1 MECIFFSLQ
10 NSIQN
15 ENTGIL
21 PVFKIWNLSKASKVN
36 GGISVPCVREEK
48 IVLQRPTAIA
58 VSENGHYFAIGF
70 DSGSIS
76 LYRGDIS
83 RDRSKNLKYLSF
95 GSSPITGIA
104 FKQYAKIVYMFVC
117 SDAGVNVYNL
127 QIKDREIKTV
137 LDRTVAERRSCALQT
152 AYESTETHF
161 MVGMDDVSVFKHFL
175 FLTWI
180 IIEFHFCCISNL

>member
-1 MECIFFSLQ
+1 MPVLIALHTILNYF
-10 NSIQN
+10 QN

-48 IVLQRPTAIA
+48 IVLQRPTAMAIC
-58 VSENGHYFAIGF
+58 ENGQYFAIGF

-95 GSSPITGIA
+95 GSAPITGIA
-104 FKQYAKIVYMFVC
+104 FKQYAKVVYMFVC

-127 QIKDREIKTV
+127 QVKDREIKTV
-137 LDRTVAERRSCALQT
+137 LDRAIDTRRCSALQS
-152 AYESTETHF
+152 AYDSNETHF
-161 MVGMDDVSVFKHFL
+161 MVGMDDVSSFIL
-175 FLTWI
+175 
-180 IIEFHFCCISNL
+180 SNPV